1 MKVWRPCTHRVSPSA
16 RAESQIRVRAKRP
29 RSHRIRCE
37 AHTRCRLPQPW
48 PCRGSLRAVCR
59 HTPGDV
65 IILPPAATCY
75 TMEVSTIPGES
86 HPGLG
91 SAGSINAVPSA
102 GRARYSLGL
111 VIPAHKPHEPP
122 WLPRYAKSQTC
133 IPWRIRPPGD
143 ACGLARRDTLTE
155 PARSSSPSANCRRSC
170 ALGSPGRSRPRKALP
185 YEGGRSKGRPAAQQT
200 LPDAARKPPSSLSSH
215 SSPEPY
221 SRPAGRHDEGTG
233 GCRRHA

>member
-1 MKVWRPCTHRVSPSA
+1 MMTMTMSSPQCRNHGLSGACSHLALERQPLCGLARKQTHQSGCLLYLFRHAFMNEGLAALHAQSQSFSPSRKPNSSPRRKGLGRIGFA
-16 RAESQIRVRAKRP
+16 AKLTH
-29 RSHRIRCE
+29 S
-37 AHTRCRLPQPW
+37 LSSPQPW

-102 GRARYSLGL
+102 GRARHSHGL

-133 IPWRIRPPGD
+133 IPWRIRPPGIM
-143 ACGLARRDTLTE
+143 LAASLDE
-155 PARSSSPSANCRRSC
+155 P
-170 ALGSPGRSRPRKALP
+170 
-185 YEGGRSKGRPAAQQT
+185 
-200 LPDAARKPPSSLSSH
+200 H
-215 SSPEPY
+215 
-221 SRPAGRHDEGTG
+221 
-233 GCRRHA
+233 